1 MGDVYSIFP
10 SKRKGK
16 KRYHKYADVL
26 SRHPRF
32 KSLIDLIGPI
42 QPEVPIWSSIDDAV
56 LYSIIG
62 QMLSLSAASSIIG
75 KLLQEFKTSSAVINW
90 VTKTSNV
97 RGALKGVSERKRKAL
112 CVWKTFAESNYGIWE
127 DWKTISLN
135 DYREQVTNIWGFGRW
150 SADMIGIFYLGRID
164 IWPESDAGIKKACR
178 LVFKT
183 AQYHKIKRHISGCET
198 VAAIYLWELLNRKL
212 VNVLREKISGG

>member
-10 SKRKGK
+10 LKRKDK
-16 KRYHKYADVL
+16 NRYHKYAVVL

-32 KSLIDLIGPI
+32 KSLIDLIGLI
-42 QPEVPIWSSIDDAV
+42 QPEVPIWPSIDDAV

-75 KLLQEFKTSSAVINW
+75 KLLQEFKTSSAVISW

-112 CVWKTFAESNYGIWE
+112 HAWKIFTENNHGVWEN
-127 DWKTISLN
+127 WKTIPLN
-135 DYREQVTNIWGFGRW
+135 DYREQITNIWGFGRW
-150 SADMIGIFYLGRID
+150 SADMIGIFHLGRMD
-164 IWPESDAGIKKACR
+164 IWPESDAGIKKSCR

-183 AQYHKIKRHISGCET
+183 DQYHKIKRHISGCET